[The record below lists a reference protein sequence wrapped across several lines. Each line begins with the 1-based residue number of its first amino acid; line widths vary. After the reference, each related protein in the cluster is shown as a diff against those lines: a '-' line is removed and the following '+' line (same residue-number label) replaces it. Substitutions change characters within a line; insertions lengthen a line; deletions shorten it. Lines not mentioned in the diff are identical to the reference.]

1 MPRRALRIGL
11 IVVAVLIVL
20 VAGAGTVFVLTFNP
34 NDLKPRVIAAVK
46 QATGRD
52 LMLNGPIGLKLS
64 LQPTVEASNVALSNP
79 PGFSGPTMA
88 TLQKLDLQLA
98 VLPLLHHSI
107 QIDRLSLVKPD
118 INLETN
124 AKGQS
129 NWEFAPPAATP
140 PAATPPAATP
150 PAAAAQPAP
159 ASPSTGGEP
168 TQIGIAEVTIAD
180 GTLTYRDDRTNTTT
194 TIALQRL
201 SSKAASSD
209 ASTQIA
215 LVGAYNGTGIN
226 LNGTIGPLSRLQ
238 DPASKVPWPIDL
250 TLTVGDAKLTV
261 KGTAT
266 QPVQGRGYALNLQG
280 SVPDLSALSPLAGT
294 KLPALKSVAFQGR
307 LSDTDTTHVTLN
319 GFKLTT
325 PDGDISGDASVALS
339 QPPALTAKLASD
351 RIDTNGLMA
360 AMGKPVQTSTG
371 ATAAPPPK
379 HAATGPLFPTTKL
392 PFDLLRAANADIAL
406 TVQDLH
412 SGRSD
417 YHALTVHAVVRNGKL
432 TVDPFS
438 AVLPEGD
445 LSATLSADASQST
458 PPVALTLRA
467 PGLDVAPLLAAA
479 GLPGYATGK
488 LEVLAD
494 LHGAGMSPHAIAAG
508 LDGTLGLSMQGGTI
522 DVELLNKLLG
532 TVLAKANLLGLLS
545 HGGSTDLRCFAVR
558 AVAKQGVA
566 TIAPLVLDSGVLTM
580 DGGGTVNLG
589 NETLDMTL
597 RPQGR
602 VIGTGLVVPLRVTGP
617 MRSPD
622 VAVNAA
628 GAITSNAGTIAGA
641 ALTSATPLGLVGGA
655 LLGGK
660 LGGGGSGDACA
671 SALALARGEA
681 APAAAPSQQ
690 AAVPAPSQ
698 SKLPNP
704 GALLNK
710 LFH

>member
-1 MPRRALRIGL
+1 MPRRVIRIGL

-20 VAGAGTVFVLTFNP
+20 VVGAGTVLVLTFNP
-34 NDLKPRVIAAVK
+34 NEMKPRLIAAVK

-52 LMLNGPIGLKLS
+52 LILNGPIGLKLS
-64 LQPTVEASNVALSNP
+64 LQPTVEATNVALSNP

-88 TLQKLDLQLA
+88 TLQKLDLRLA
-98 VLPLLHHSI
+98 VLPLLHHRV
-107 QIDRLSLVKPD
+107 QIDSLVLVKPD

-129 NWEFAPPAATP
+129 NWQFAPSTTAPPTP
-140 PAATPPAATP
+140 T
-150 PAAAAQPAP
+150 PAP
-159 ASPSTGGEP
+159 SGSSVGSSPTEISV
-168 TQIGIAEVTIAD
+168 AEVTITD
-180 GTLTYRDDRTNTTT
+180 GTVTYRDDRTNTTT
-194 TIALQRL
+194 TLALRQL
-201 SSKAASSD
+201 SSKEASSG

-215 LVGAYNGTGIN
+215 LAGAYNGTAFN

-238 DPASKVPWPIDL
+238 DPASKAPWPIDL
-250 TLTVGDAKLTV
+250 TLTAATARLAV

-266 QPVQGRGYALNLQG
+266 QPVQGRGYVLNLQG

-294 KLPALKSVAFQGR
+294 SLPALKPVAFQGR
-307 LSDTDTTHVTLN
+307 LSDTDASHVALSD
-319 GFKLTT
+319 FKLTT
-325 PDGDISGDASVALS
+325 PDGDITGDASVALGKL
-339 QPPALTAKLASD
+339 PTVTAKLASS

-360 AMGKPVQTSTG
+360 AIGKPVQTGTG
-371 ATAAPPPK
+371 SAAPTPAAKP
-379 HAATGPLFPTTKL
+379 AATGPLFPATPL
-392 PFDLLRAANADIAL
+392 PFGLLRAANADITL

-417 YHALTVHAVVRNGKL
+417 YHALNVHAVVRNGRL
-432 TVDPFS
+432 NVDPFS
-438 AVLPEGD
+438 AVLPAGN
-445 LSATLSADASQST
+445 LSGTLSADASRPS

-488 LEVLAD
+488 LEVVAD
-494 LHGAGMSPHAIAAG
+494 LHGAGVSPHAIAAG
-508 LDGTLGLSMQGGTI
+508 LDGTLGLSMQGGTV

-532 TVLAKANLLGLLS
+532 TVLARANLLGLLA
-545 HGGSTDLRCFAVR
+545 HGGSTDLRCFAAR

-566 TIAPLVLDSGVLTM
+566 TISPLLLDSGVLTM
-580 DGGGTVNLG
+580 DGGGSVNLG
-589 NETLDMTL
+589 SETLDLTL

-602 VIGTGLVVPLRVTGP
+602 VAGTGLVVPLRVTGP
-617 MRSPD
+617 MRSPN

-641 ALTSATPLGLVGGA
+641 ALSSATPLGLAGGLLLGNKLTGGA
-655 LLGGK
+655 
-660 LGGGGSGDACA
+660 SGDACT

-681 APAAAPSQQ
+681 APVAAPSQQ
-690 AAVPAPSQ
+690 APASAAPQ

-704 GALLNK
+704 GTLLNR